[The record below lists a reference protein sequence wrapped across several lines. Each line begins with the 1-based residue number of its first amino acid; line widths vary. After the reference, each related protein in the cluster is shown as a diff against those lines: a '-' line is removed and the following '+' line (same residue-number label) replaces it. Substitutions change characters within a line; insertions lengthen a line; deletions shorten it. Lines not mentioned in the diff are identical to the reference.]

1 MTRAAASFSRPILP
15 LCLAALVAL
24 PAFAQTA
31 DIQTVAVNFE
41 PPRIEVEKICAPSTP
56 DEQLAAQWATWD
68 GKTLPEVAP
77 DLIQRDLRRLMD
89 ADAIRWFDTIEKA
102 QALMPSVD
110 PQFGADKA
118 LLARVELLIAAGR
131 LKELTNQR
139 LVGQLMASEN
149 GGSPRLQNIL
159 ADYLM
164 NGTGIAVDKDKG
176 MRLLVAAG
184 YGGNADALL
193 KIVALQGKG
202 TQVPGWDVPP
212 DIAVTMAFGALVG
225 KMDPMICDR
234 VARIAREYM
243 NGTIVTRDIGLA
255 ERWFRFAA
263 DMGDGVS
270 AWKVAEM
277 HMRSEELVKSNDT
290 LITYLTKAADAG
302 LPYAQV
308 ALGRLYEQ
316 GALVGKKDVEQARAL
331 YQKAAKFGD
340 RAGLLRNALFLQ
352 SEAKADPARQPAYRA
367 ALKEFAKR
375 ADAPAWIYIALGDF
389 EIADKGRWAGESS
402 AVALYE
408 KAEAMG
414 DAGATKRLTPIR
426 FRYATTPTEFYKV
439 IDEVIDT
446 VHTGGEIDPM
456 NGLKDAFSCRAPQAP
471 QRTEALYW
479 SDISAATGTK
489 TVEFTP
495 TQLLE
500 LVAKPNPQ
508 DIARLQSQ
516 ALYGRPSAIAQYM
529 AVLARII
536 PPNPEE
542 LAFWEAYA
550 KRFDGVTAARGRLE
564 QKFAE
569 IGQNLGDPIA
579 ILRAAIAEGDTSA
592 ETDLAEIL
600 LKQDPQKNAAT
611 ALAAI
616 EPLAE
621 AGVGAALRMLPQLDP
636 ARFPD
641 LKAVYTQYADVI
653 DARGDFDAVVL
664 ALPFQSDQTRQ
675 NDYLRRATTATDCS
689 FDEIKTLADAMGQL
703 NDPAAFAKWIDVA
716 EFLSENDGW
725 HLVQLGDLLRQYGGP
740 AMQTAEVAFYKRGY
754 EGGNTTAIHRLLDVY
769 GDDSGPQFDAETAA
783 DLYVALVERS
793 QPKDIPRALSR
804 LAVAPATIQ
813 QSAYARLD
821 VPKLYRTAAEAGNPA
836 GMREYGKLLQVNAKS
851 AAELEA
857 STVWIAKA
865 AEAGDIPAML
875 NYADALAFGLGVPA
889 SRDEAL
895 VWLQKAAAAGNSD
908 ASTKVRSL
916 TLQPEVS
923 Q

>member
-1 MTRAAASFSRPILP
+1 MTRAAALLSRPFLP
-15 LCLAALVAL
+15 LCFAALAGL

-31 DIQTVAVNFE
+31 APQTVAVNFE

-56 DEQLAAQWATWD
+56 DEQLAAQWAAWD
-68 GKTLPEVAP
+68 GKTLPEMAP

-102 QALMPSVD
+102 HALMPSVD

-139 LVGQLMASEN
+139 LVDQLMATEN

-164 NGTGIAVDKDKG
+164 NGTGIAVDKEKG
-176 MRLLVAAG
+176 LKLLVAAG

-193 KIVALQGKG
+193 KIVALQEKG
-202 TQVPGWDVPP
+202 TQIPGWDVPS

-243 NGTIVTRDIGLA
+243 NGEIVTRDVGLA
-255 ERWFRFAA
+255 EKWFRFAA
-263 DMGDGVS
+263 DMGDGPS

-277 HMRSEELVKSNDT
+277 HMRSEDLVKSNDT
-290 LITYLTKAADAG
+290 LIAYMTKAADAG

-316 GALVGKKDVEQARAL
+316 GALVGKKDVEHARAL
-331 YQKAAKFGD
+331 YEKAAKFGD

-352 SEAKADPARQPAYRA
+352 SEAKADAAYQPAYRA
-367 ALKEFAKR
+367 ALEEFAKR
-375 ADAPAWIYIALGDF
+375 ADAPAWIFIALGDF
-389 EIADKGRWAGESS
+389 EIADKGRWGGEAA
-402 AVALYE
+402 AVAYYE

-426 FRYATTPTEFYKV
+426 FRYATTPKQFYQV

-479 SDISAATGTK
+479 EGVSAATGTK

-495 TQLLE
+495 SELLA
-500 LVAKPNPQ
+500 LIAKPNPQ

-516 ALYGRPSAIAQYM
+516 ALYGRPTAIAQYM
-529 AVLARII
+529 AVLARS
-536 PPNPEE
+536 NAAPEE
-542 LAFWEAYA
+542 LAFWDAYS
-550 KRFDGVTAARGRLE
+550 KRFEGVTAARGRLE
-564 QKFAE
+564 HKFAE
-569 IGQNLGDPIA
+569 IGQNLSDPVVT
-579 ILRAAIAEGDTSA
+579 LRAAIAEGDTTA
-592 ETDLAEIL
+592 EIDLAEIL
-600 LKQDPQKNAAT
+600 LKQDPQKNAAA
-611 ALAAI
+611 ALAAV
-616 EPLAE
+616 EPLA
-621 AGVGAALRMLPQLDP
+621 ATGVGAALRLLPQLD
-636 ARFPD
+636 AKRFPD
-641 LKAVYTQYADVI
+641 LKSVYAAYADVI
-653 DARGDFDAVVL
+653 ETRGDFDAVVL
-664 ALPFQSDQTRQ
+664 ALPFQTDLGRRD
-675 NDYLRRATTATDCS
+675 DYIHRATTATDCS
-689 FDEIKTLADAMGQL
+689 FDEIKALADAMGQL
-703 NDPAAFAKWIDVA
+703 NDHAAFAKWVDVA
-716 EFLSENDGW
+716 EFLSENDSW
-725 HLVQLGDLLRQYGGP
+725 RLVQLGDLLRLYGG
-740 AMQTAEVAFYKRGY
+740 QTMAAAEVGFYQRGY
-754 EGGNTTAIHRLLDVY
+754 DGGNTTAIHRLLDVY
-769 GDDSGPQFDAETAA
+769 GDDGAPQFDAAKAA
-783 DLYVALVERS
+783 DLYVALVTNS
-793 QPKDIPRALSR
+793 QPKDIPRALAR
-804 LAVAPATIQ
+804 LAVASRPIQ
-813 QSAYARLD
+813 DNAYARLD

-836 GMREYGKLLQVNAKS
+836 GMREYGKLMQASAKS
-851 AAELEA
+851 AAELES
-857 STVWIAKA
+857 STQWIAKA

-875 NYADALAFGLGVPA
+875 TYADALAFGLGVPA
-889 SRDEAL
+889 SRDDAL
-895 VWLQKAAAAGNSD
+895 AWLQKAADAGNTD
-908 ASTKVRSL
+908 ATAKVRSL
-916 TLQPEVS
+916 MLQPAVS

>member
-1 MTRAAASFSRPILP
+1 MTRVAVLLSRPLLP
-15 LCLAALVAL
+15 LCFAALAGL

-31 DIQTVAVNFE
+31 SPQTVTVNFE

-56 DEQLAAQWATWD
+56 DEQLAGQWAAWD
-68 GKTLPEVAP
+68 GKTLPEMAP

-110 PQFGADKA
+110 PQFDTNKA

-139 LVGQLMASEN
+139 LVDQLMATEN

-176 MRLLVAAG
+176 LKLLVAAG

-193 KIVALQGKG
+193 KIVALQEKG
-202 TQVPGWDVPP
+202 TQIPGWDVPS

-243 NGTIVTRDIGLA
+243 NGTTVTRDVGLA
-255 ERWFRFAA
+255 EKWFRFAA

-277 HMRSEELVKSNDT
+277 HLRSEDLVKSNET
-290 LITYLTKAADAG
+290 LIAYLTKAADAG

-316 GALVGKKDVEQARAL
+316 GALIGNKDVGRARAL
-331 YQKAAKFGD
+331 YEKASKFGD

-352 SEAKADPARQPAYRA
+352 SEAKVDSAYQPAYRA
-367 ALKEFAKR
+367 ALEEFAKR
-375 ADAPAWIYIALGDF
+375 SDAPAWIFIALGDF
-389 EIADKGRWAGESS
+389 EIADKGRWGGEAS
-402 AVALYE
+402 AVAYYE

-426 FRYATTPTEFYKV
+426 FRSATTPDQFYKV
-439 IDEVIDT
+439 IDAVIDT
-446 VHTGGEIDPM
+446 VHSGGEIDPM
-456 NGLKDAFSCRAPQAP
+456 NSLKDAFSCRAPQAP
-471 QRTEALYW
+471 QRDEARYW
-479 SDISAATGTK
+479 EEISAATGTK

-495 TQLLE
+495 TELLA
-500 LVAKPNPQ
+500 LIANPNPQ

-516 ALYGRPSAIAQYM
+516 ALYGRPTAIAQYIG
-529 AVLARII
+529 VLARS
-536 PPNPEE
+536 NAAPEE
-542 LAFWEAYA
+542 LAFWESYA

-564 QKFAE
+564 HKFAE
-569 IGQNLGDPIA
+569 IGQNLNDPA
-579 ILRAAIAEGDTSA
+579 TILRAAIAEGDTSA
-592 ETDLAEIL
+592 QIDLAEIL
-600 LKQDPQKNAAT
+600 FKQDPLKNAAE
-611 ALAAI
+611 ALAAV

-621 AGVGAALRMLPQLDP
+621 TGDGAALRMLPQLDP
-636 ARFPD
+636 KRFPD
-641 LKAVYTQYADVI
+641 LNAVYATYADAI
-653 DARGDFDAVVL
+653 EARGDFDAIVL
-664 ALPFQSDQTRQ
+664 ALAFQPDLGRRD
-675 NDYLRRATTATDCS
+675 DYLRRAATATDCS
-689 FDEIKTLADAMGQL
+689 FDEIKTLADAVGQL
-703 NDPAAFAKWIDVA
+703 GDRAAFAKWIDVA
-716 EFLSENDGW
+716 EFLSEEDGW
-725 HLVQLGDLLRQYGGP
+725 QLVQLGDLLRKYGDDSTE
-740 AMQTAEVAFYKRGY
+740 TAQLAFYERSVAV
-754 EGGNTTAIHRLLDVY
+754 GNTTAIHRLLDVFSRA
-769 GDDSGPQFDAETAA
+769 GAPKFDVQRAA

-793 QPKDIPRALSR
+793 APQDIPRALAR
-804 LAVAPATIQ
+804 LAVSQKDIQ
-813 QSAYARLD
+813 TAAYTRLD
-821 VPKLYRTAAEAGNPA
+821 IPALYQAAAEAGDPA
-836 GMREYGKLLQVNAKS
+836 GMREYGRLLQTSAKS
-851 AAELEA
+851 
-857 STVWIAKA
+857 TVEIESATLWISKA
-865 AEAGDIPAML
+865 AAAGDVPAML
-875 NYADALAFGLGVPA
+875 TYADALAFGLGVPP
-889 SRDEAL
+889 SREEAL
-895 VWLQKAAAAGNSD
+895 VWLQKAADAGNDD
-908 ASTKVRSL
+908 AATKVRSL